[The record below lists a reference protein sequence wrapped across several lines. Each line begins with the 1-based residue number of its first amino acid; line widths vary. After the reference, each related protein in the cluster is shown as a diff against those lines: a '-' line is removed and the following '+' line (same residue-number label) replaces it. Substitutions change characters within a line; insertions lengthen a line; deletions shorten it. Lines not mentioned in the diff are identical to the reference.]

1 MRGLEMEAR
10 YLTNESGER
19 VGVVLDIAEYERLR
33 RSAEEAARTERHPG
47 IAFRGPE
54 GRRRAWVVGTG
65 MDVWE
70 IIAGYGRMG
79 RERVLR
85 ESSLSEDRLNTA
97 LAYYEAHPEEI
108 DEMVAGND
116 RPLEYWKRRYPD
128 LDIEVIEY

>member
-1 MRGLEMEAR
+1 MEMEAR

-70 IIAGYGRMG
+70 IIAGYGGMG

-97 LAYYEAHPEEI
+97 LAYYDAHPEEI
-108 DEMVAGND
+108 DEMVAEND